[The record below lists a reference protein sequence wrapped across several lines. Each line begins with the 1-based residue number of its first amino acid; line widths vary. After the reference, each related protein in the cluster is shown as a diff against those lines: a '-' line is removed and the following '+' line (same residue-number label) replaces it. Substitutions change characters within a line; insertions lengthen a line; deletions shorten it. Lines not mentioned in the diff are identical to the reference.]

1 MTISRPYPKTLVAL
15 TALAALA
22 LGGCSDK
29 SAASADTAKSADTPA
44 AAAAAAPGNP
54 GKGGPAASPPV
65 SVTTARAKK
74 RDMAVNLNTTGTVVS
89 LTSVDVKPQITSTV
103 RQVHFK
109 EGQNVHA
116 GQLLFTLDARTE
128 EANLAKARAQL
139 AKDQVSLGDAKRQL
153 ERARQLLAQ
162 AFVSQGA
169 VDTAQ
174 AQVDAWLATLASD
187 QAAVTA
193 SQVAVS
199 YARITAPHSG
209 RAGAVNVFPGS
220 AVLANQT
227 PLVTITQLD
236 PMGVAFSIPQRDL
249 SSALAALKDGGA
261 VVTATLADKGG
272 TFKGRL
278 QFMDNLVDA
287 SSGAVK
293 AKAVF
298 ANPDS
303 KLWPGAFVDV
313 SQTVATLRDV
323 VVVPQ
328 ASVIQGPRGTLVYVI
343 ADGVATMRPVK
354 LLQAEGGDAAI
365 EGVKPGEEVALDGRQ
380 NLRPN
385 AKVVVRPADAV
396 GASGKGADGTGM
408 GKGMGKGP
416 GGAGNG
422 AANGAE
428 QAEPAANKASQP

>member
-1 MTISRPYPKTLVAL
+1 MNISRPLPRPLFSL
-15 TALAALA
+15 TVLACLALAA
-22 LGGCSDK
+22 CSDK
-29 SAASADTAKSADTPA
+29 AAAPADASATPASPAASASAKAG
-44 AAAAAAPGNP
+44 PG
-54 GKGGPAASPPV
+54 ASPPI
-65 SVTTARAKK
+65 SVTTVKAKK

-109 EGQNVHA
+109 EGQFVKA

-139 AKDQVSLGDAKRQL
+139 AKDTVSLNDAKRQW
-153 ERARQLLAQ
+153 ERAKQLLAQ
-162 AFVSQGA
+162 NFVSQGA

-174 AQVDAWLATLASD
+174 AQVDAWAATLAAD
-187 QAAVTA
+187 QAAVSA
-193 SQVAVS
+193 SQVALS
-199 YARITAPHSG
+199 YARIAAPQAG
-209 RAGAVNVFPGS
+209 RAGAVNVFAGS

-227 PLVTITQLD
+227 PLVTVTQLD
-236 PMGVAFSIPQRDL
+236 PIGVAFSIPQRDL
-249 SSALAALKDGGA
+249 SSALDALKDGGA

-272 TFKGRL
+272 SFKGRL

-298 ANPDS
+298 ANAES

-343 ADGVATMRPVK
+343 ADSVATMRPVK

-365 EGVKPGEEVALDGRQ
+365 EGVKPGEEVVLDGRQ

-385 AKVVVRPADAV
+385 AKVVVRPPAGA
-396 GASGKGADGTGM
+396 ASGAAGAGRPGM
-408 GKGMGKGP
+408 GKGQGQ
-416 GGAGNG
+416 GAGAGTGAGAEG
-422 AANGAE
+422 AAP
-428 QAEPAANKASQP
+428 AEPAANKASQP

>member
-1 MTISRPYPKTLVAL
+1 MNISRPRFCTLFTL
-15 TALAALA
+15 TALAGLM
-22 LGGCSDK
+22 LSGCSDK
-29 SAASADTAKSADTPA
+29 ASSPANPSANT
-44 AAAAAAPGNP
+44 AAAPAIAGASAPAKSGP
-54 GKGGPAASPPV
+54 GAQPPV
-65 SVTTARAKK
+65 SVTTVRAQK
-74 RDMAVNLNTTGTVVS
+74 RDMAVNLKTTGTVVS
-89 LTSVDVKPQITSTV
+89 LSSVDVKPQITSTV

-109 EGQNVHA
+109 EGQFVKA

-128 EANLAKARAQL
+128 EANLTKARAQL
-139 AKDQVSLGDAKRQL
+139 AKDQVSLSDAKRQA
-153 ERARQLLAQ
+153 ERAKQLLAQ
-162 AFVSQGA
+162 NFVSQGA

-174 AQVDAWLATLASD
+174 AQVDAWLATLSSD

-199 YARITAPHSG
+199 YARITAPHAG
-209 RAGAVNVFPGS
+209 RAGAVAVFPGS

-227 PLVTITQLD
+227 PLVTVTQLD
-236 PMGVAFSIPQRDL
+236 PIGVAFSIPQRDL
-249 SSALAALKDGGA
+249 SSALGALKDGGA

-272 TFKGRL
+272 KFQGRL

-313 SQTVATLRDV
+313 SQTVATLKDV

-328 ASVIQGPRGTLVYVI
+328 ASVIPGPRGTLVYVI

-354 LLQAEGGDAAI
+354 LLQAEDGDAAI
-365 EGVKPGEEVALDGRQ
+365 EGVQPGEEVALDGRQ

-385 AKVVVRPADAV
+385 AKVVVRPAA
-396 GASGKGADGTGM
+396 GAASSAKGAGGGGM
-408 GKGMGKGP
+408 GKGAGKGP
-416 GGAGNG
+416 ADAGP
-422 AANGAE
+422 
-428 QAEPAANKASQP
+428 AEPAANKASQP

>member
-1 MTISRPYPKTLVAL
+1 MNIFRPPLRALFTLSAL
-15 TALAALA
+15 ALALAA
-22 LGGCSDK
+22 CSDQPA
-29 SAASADTAKSADTPA
+29 SPADSPAAPASSPASTPA
-44 AAAAAAPGNP
+44 Q
-54 GKGGPAASPPV
+54 GGPGASPPV
-65 SVTTARAKK
+65 SVTTVKAQV
-74 RDMAVNLNTTGTVVS
+74 RDMAVTLNTTGTVVS

-109 EGQNVHA
+109 EGQFVKA

-139 AKDQVSLGDAKRQL
+139 AKDQVSLSDAKRQL
-153 ERARQLLAQ
+153 ERAKQLLAQ

-193 SQVAVS
+193 SQVALS
-199 YARITAPHSG
+199 YARITAPHAG
-209 RAGAVNVFPGS
+209 RAGSVAVFPGS

-236 PMGVAFSIPQRDL
+236 PIGVAFSIPQRDL

-261 VVTATLADKGG
+261 VVTATLADQGG

-298 ANPDS
+298 ANAQG
-303 KLWPGAFVDV
+303 KLWPGAFVEV

-328 ASVIQGPRGTLVYVI
+328 ASLIQGPRGTLVYVI
-343 ADGVATMRPVK
+343 ADGVASMRPVK

-385 AKVVVRPADAV
+385 AKVVVRPAEGA
-396 GASGKGADGTGM
+396 ASGAKGAGG
-408 GKGMGKGP
+408 GGMGKGP

-422 AANGAE
+422 AGL
-428 QAEPAANKASQP
+428 AEPAANKASQP